1 VGEWSVTDGVS
12 KPANPQEI
20 LGILGDSPGNLGVL
34 GAHAVVARGATRHR
48 RVCCA
53 RTNAARS
60 VWYHGKRNDPRE
72 EGPWAVPRRRS
83 WGRTD
88 AIVAGP
94 LEMDQHDLG
103 QGRRGAP
110 AQAPQRVFRCTRKR
124 IANGDLCQEN
134 TRSGGKSPGRRPSTL
149 VPGPLPGVSQG
160 RNGRTSRTDP
170 KERTQDPC
178 QGGVRLPFSA
188 YYAYYAPSTA
198 YYAPLRCV
206 KRTPRGRSWGSF
218 VSGRPRNPRTHAR
231 FRSTDPKTAFPTSR
245 LHRGQHATRLSGVSH
260 PPFFRGTT

>member
-1 VGEWSVTDGVS
+1 MPRSSGGHS
-12 KPANPQEI
+12 P
-20 LGILGDSPGNLGVL
+20 SPGVLCPNECSEKRMVPRETKRPTGGGSVGRSAEEVL
-34 GAHAVVARGATRHR
+34 GEDR
-48 RVCCA
+48 RYRSRA
-53 RTNAARS
+53 PGNGPARS
-60 VWYHGKRNDPRE
+60 RPGEKR
-72 EGPWAVPRRRS
+72 GPSAS
-83 WGRTD
+83 
-88 AIVAGP
+88 
-94 LEMDQHDLG
+94 
-103 QGRRGAP
+103 
-110 AQAPQRVFRCTRKR
+110 TRKR